1 MDNLVQ
7 QLDDMVAQLR
17 VKTDCTT
24 SGANVM
30 LHAVEPEVLSTASV
44 SNRPVHLSSASA
56 YPTASK
62 TTAYTVTTRVWH
74 GVQRYRRFLVVVA
87 IIWGTIVATDKALE
101 KLGLRPSSEQGRSTS
116 VWRRMQ
122 RQVVV
127 GMMAVLSTGLVLY
140 VTDGAMR

>member
-44 SNRPVHLSSASA
+44 KNRPVHLSSAAA
-56 YPTASK
+56 YPTV
-62 TTAYTVTTRVWH
+62 TTTHTVTTRVWH
-74 GVQRYRRFLVVVA
+74 GVHRYRRFLTLVA
-87 IIWGTIVATDKALE
+87 IMWGTIVVTDKALE
-101 KLGLRPSSEQGRSTS
+101 KLGLRPSSELGRSTS
-116 VWRRMQ
+116 VWRRLQ
-122 RQVVV
+122 RQMIV
-127 GMMAVLSTGLVLY
+127 GMMAVLSAGLVLY
-140 VTDGAMR
+140 VTDRAMR